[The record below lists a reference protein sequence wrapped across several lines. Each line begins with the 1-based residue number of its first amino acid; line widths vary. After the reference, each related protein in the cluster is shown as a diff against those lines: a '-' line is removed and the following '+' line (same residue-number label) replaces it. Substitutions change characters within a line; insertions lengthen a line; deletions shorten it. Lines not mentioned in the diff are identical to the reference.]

1 VRFGMSA
8 WAFSAPWG
16 FSGATTVGWTNG
28 SPSTVNFLG
37 ATVPGTPAYTINGTL
52 YVSNSVTIM

>member
-1 VRFGMSA
+1 MSA

-16 FSGATTVGWTNG
+16 CSGATTVGWTNG